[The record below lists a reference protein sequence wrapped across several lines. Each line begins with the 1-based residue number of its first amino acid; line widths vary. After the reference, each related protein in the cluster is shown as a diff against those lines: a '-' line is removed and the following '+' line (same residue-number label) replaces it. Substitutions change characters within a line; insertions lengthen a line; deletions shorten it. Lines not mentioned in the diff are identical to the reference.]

1 MENYKSKIITAEA
14 AVAAAVKDGDW
25 VDYGFG
31 GGFPELLDKA
41 LAARKGHLRDVK
53 IRGGLVIRPRIEVV
67 EADPEQESFS
77 YYSWHIGD
85 YERKLQTRGLVK
97 FMPVVLRLLPTLY
110 RQRYIRTDVAF
121 VPVSAPDENGYCG
134 LGISNFAWRTMFES
148 ARTVIFEINEH
159 YPKLQGVDGSH
170 RVHLS
175 EADYIVEG
183 AHEPLPVRT
192 YKAPSETDIQIAK
205 LVVNEIPDGAVL
217 SLGVGGVPFT
227 VANMLAESDLRD
239 LGCHTGTISDAYL
252 NLWKAGKLTNAKKEF
267 DTGLSTWNL
276 AMGSQEFYDWISE
289 NPKLFHPAD
298 LDYVHDPQRIGTMKN
313 VISINGGVQLDLMG
327 QENAESAGTRQLSGI
342 GGQMDIAAKLSRK
355 AISTRRWDDV
365 NPDPELAAL
374 EAELKDAI
382 NGLGLGAGGRPGI
395 CGGGGDRRAG
405 HCPPCAGQV
414 FRPRRGQCGR
424 GGAVCGPPPLRARGG
439 RQRAGPEGGRPHR
452 RTGGGVHR
460 HRRQRSVRRG
470 RVGPGAGHGHHRPG
484 SGQGGVRRPAGGKA
498 GGLCQ

>member
-1 MENYKSKIITAEA
+1 MENYKSKIVTAEA

-31 GGFPELLDKA
+31 GGFPELLDRA
-41 LAARKGHLRDVK
+41 LAARKGHLKDVK

-183 AHEPLPVRT
+183 EHEPLPVRT
-192 YKAPSETDIQIAK
+192 FDQ
-205 LVVNEIPDGAVL
+205 
-217 SLGVGGVPFT
+217 
-227 VANMLAESDLRD
+227 
-239 LGCHTGTISDAYL
+239 
-252 NLWKAGKLTNAKKEF
+252 NL
-267 DTGLSTWNL
+267 
-276 AMGSQEFYDWISE
+276 
-289 NPKLFHPAD
+289 
-298 LDYVHDPQRIGTMKN
+298 
-313 VISINGGVQLDLMG
+313 
-327 QENAESAGTRQLSGI
+327 
-342 GGQMDIAAKLSRK
+342 
-355 AISTRRWDDV
+355 
-365 NPDPELAAL
+365 
-374 EAELKDAI
+374 
-382 NGLGLGAGGRPGI
+382 LGA
-395 CGGGGDRRAG
+395 
-405 HCPPCAGQV
+405 
-414 FRPRRGQCGR
+414 
-424 GGAVCGPPPLRARGG
+424 
-439 RQRAGPEGGRPHR
+439 
-452 RTGGGVHR
+452 
-460 HRRQRSVRRG
+460 
-470 RVGPGAGHGHHRPG
+470 
-484 SGQGGVRRPAGGKA
+484 
-498 GGLCQ
+498 